1 MLEKVVLKSEIKNLD
16 ILVSGPIPD
25 NPSSLLTNDRFSN
38 MINELKKQYD
48 IIILD
53 TPPLGLVADCLT
65 IMKHVD
71 VNLYVVRQDYTRRRL
86 LSSITDMYNA
96 ERVKNMHIVFNDV
109 KEDSDSYGYDYG
121 YGYGYNQRD
130 ILSSGYFEEEVK

>member
-1 MLEKVVLKSEIKNLD
+1 
-16 ILVSGPIPD
+16 
-25 NPSSLLTNDRFSN
+25 
-38 MINELKKQYD
+38 
-48 IIILD
+48 
-53 TPPLGLVADCLT
+53 
-65 IMKHVD
+65 MKHVD

-86 LSSITDMYNA
+86 LSSITDMYNS
-96 ERVKNMHIVFNDV
+96 ERVKNMHIIFNDV